1 MLNRDN
7 FETDP
12 DEPIRGESI
21 EHLGLDGQP
30 SGMWSKVKI
39 VTSSDPAVG
48 MYEVVDNDNRQLIV
62 CWDRDH
68 WLECA

>member
-7 FETDP
+7 FEPDP
-12 DEPIRGESI
+12 DEPIRGEDI

-30 SGMWSKVKI
+30 SGMWSKVKL
-39 VTSSDPAVG
+39 VTSSDPKSG
-48 MYEVVDNDNRQLIV
+48 MYEVIDNDNRQLIV